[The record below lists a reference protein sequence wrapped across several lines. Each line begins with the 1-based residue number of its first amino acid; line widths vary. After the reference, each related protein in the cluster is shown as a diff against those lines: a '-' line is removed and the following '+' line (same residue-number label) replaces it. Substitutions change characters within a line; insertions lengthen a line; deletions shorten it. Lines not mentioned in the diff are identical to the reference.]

1 MLIKQGS
8 YVGISTL
15 NDGDALVELNK
26 TLDCKGIYYPAK
38 LCGTKR

>member
-15 NDGDALVELNK
+15 NDGDALVELN
-26 TLDCKGIYYPAK
+26 IYYPAK